1 MSLSAT
7 DCSYVAICQ
16 LLQKGVDVVARLTNK
31 RLAEL
36 KNGGISKRMKNGDI
50 LVTWKRPQRRKWMSI
65 AEYAAMPETLS
76 LRLVKVTVAEKGFR
90 VRQLHVVT
98 TLLDGM

>member
-1 MSLSAT
+1 
-7 DCSYVAICQ
+7 
-16 LLQKGVDVVARLTNK
+16 
-31 RLAEL
+31 
-36 KNGGISKRMKNGDI
+36 MKNGDI

-90 VRQLHVVT
+90 VKQLHVVT
-98 TLLDGM
+98 TLLDTESVSSESLAELYRKR